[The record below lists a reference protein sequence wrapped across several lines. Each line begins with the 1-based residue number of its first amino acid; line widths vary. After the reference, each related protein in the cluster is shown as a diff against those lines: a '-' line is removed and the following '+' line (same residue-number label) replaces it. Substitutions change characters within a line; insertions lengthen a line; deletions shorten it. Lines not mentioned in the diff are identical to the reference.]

1 MQYKRPSTLN
11 IINASVMMLGVII
24 LVVAMIPWMNWAEF
38 DRTSAIAMV
47 DYRLQANFDAVG
59 FDYVIETESSGGGG
73 MIGGGG
79 IGGNFSRSDSK
90 TYPEVRGEF
99 LDNIGIL
106 YDSYRT
112 KVFPYELKMR
122 SPPQDADITW
132 EEVGN
137 PAVTLNISL
146 ESDLIPW
153 WPESGK
159 RELKVVIELE
169 SIDLLDQVGEAEK
182 DRIHIQMNKVSVKAK
197 TGYDKETAEYTGED
211 VILGE
216 RERTL
221 IFSDVG
227 DRSTL
232 IFDIGFPEGTEAAGF
247 YVEVQGN
254 MTDFW
259 GRPELSPLSGKANP
273 INVYPLSTP
282 ILVRGFGIPLALP
295 LMIVSAIL
303 AIAAIMFS
311 SFKDKPKTGLI
322 VPAAALA
329 LIAPIWFTI
338 GMNAAVQL
346 LSERLSGA
354 EQGLSWAPGLVLA
367 YIGAFI
373 LLGAAVMSVVL
384 TILRKRQKDSGEQ
397 GSEQEAIKP
406 GFHRIDDHMEP
417 EERKDAPVF
426 RKL

>member
-1 MQYKRPSTLN
+1 MQFKRPSTWN
-11 IINASVMMLGVII
+11 IINASIMLFAVVILI
-24 LVVAMIPWMNWAEF
+24 VAMVPWMNWAEF
-38 DRTSAIAMV
+38 DRTSGIATV

-59 FDYVIETESSGGGG
+59 FDYTIETQSSGGGG
-73 MIGGGG
+73 VIGGGG

-122 SPPQDADITW
+122 SPPQDSDITW

-153 WPESGK
+153 WPETGK

-169 SIDLLDQVGEAEK
+169 KIDLLDQVGPSE
-182 DRIHIQMNKVSVKAK
+182 RRNLNIQINKVSVKAK

-211 VILGE
+211 VTLGE
-216 RERTL
+216 KEKIL
-221 IFSDVG
+221 LFSDIGERKTVN
-227 DRSTL
+227 
-232 IFDIGFPEGTEAAGF
+232 FNIGFPEGTEAAGF

-254 MTDFW
+254 LTDFW
-259 GRPELSPLSGKANP
+259 GRSELSPLSGRANP

-295 LMIVSAIL
+295 FIIVSVIL
-303 AIAAIMFS
+303 ALVAVVITGYQ
-311 SFKDKPKTGLI
+311 DRPKVGLI
-322 VPAAALA
+322 IPAVVLA

-338 GMNAAVQL
+338 GMNAAVDL

-354 EQGLSWAPGLVLA
+354 EEGLSWGPGLFLA
-367 YIGAFI
+367 YAGAFI
-373 LLGAAVMSVVL
+373 MLGAAVMSVIHIV
-384 TILRKRQKDSGEQ
+384 RQKRRTPEGTPPEEGGSQPVFRRTGEQ
-397 GSEQEAIKP
+397 RPQEDTDK
-406 GFHRIDDHMEP
+406 
-417 EERKDAPVF
+417 APVF
-426 RKL
+426 RKI